1 MIRAVLMDFNGVII
15 NDEPIQMKAYQEI
28 LKEEGI
34 ELTEE
39 QYYSCGGMDD
49 ATFLRHNYKLA
60 EKELTEEKIVE
71 LREKKTVAWR
81 KIIDEEIPIFPGVE
95 NFIKKCSNRFAMGIV
110 SMANRAEIEYILE
123 KTNLR
128 ENFTTIISAEDV
140 TACKPDPQAYIE
152 GFRRLDEKRLAEG
165 HYPLLRRECV
175 VIEDVPQGI
184 QAGKAAGMQVL
195 GVTNTFDAATLR
207 AANADSV
214 THSLEDWMPE
224 SLVRVFSKTI

>member
-1 MIRAVLMDFNGVII
+1 MDFNGVII

-28 LKEEGI
+28 LKAEGI
-34 ELTEE
+34 DLTEE

-49 ATFLRHNYKLA
+49 VTFLRHNYKLA
-60 EKELTEEKIVE
+60 EKDLSDEKTTE
-71 LREKKTVAWR
+71 LREKKTAAWR
-81 KIIDEEIPIFPGVE
+81 KIVDEEIPIFPGVE

-110 SMANRAEIEYILE
+110 SMANRADIEYILE

-128 ENFTTIISAEDV
+128 ENFTAIVSAEDV

-152 GFRRLDEKRLAEG
+152 GFRRLDKKRLAEG
-165 HYPLLRRECV
+165 HYPLLHKECL
-175 VIEDVPQGI
+175 VIEDVPQGV
-184 QAGKAAGMQVL
+184 QAGKAAGMKVL
-195 GVTNTFDAATLR
+195 GVTNTFDAVALR
-207 AANADSV
+207 AVNADSV